1 MTGKGPTGPYKIPVG
16 VIEGFFGVPWS
27 WEDRASYAEFLF
39 GLGYGFY
46 IYAPKDDRYLRQRW
60 RESWPEATAEQVAAL
75 RAIYRAKSVEFGV
88 GLSPFELHLDD
99 RAGNATELRAKVLQ
113 LNEVGPEILCILFD
127 DMRGNSPDLA
137 TQQARTVD
145 EICGVSTASNF
156 LVCPSYYSFDPVI
169 EKVFGDMPE
178 NYLGDLGRML
188 DPQIDIFWT
197 GPKVCSR
204 RYPEAHLAE
213 VAALLRRQPFLWDNY
228 PVNDSATMAPFLHLG
243 PFRDRPASLQRA
255 IAGHAINPMNQ
266 AWLSRIP
273 LLSLADSYREGPH
286 YDPDGSFTAACLE
299 LCDTVLG
306 QMLIHDSKLFQKTGL
321 GGMSG
326 DERGAL
332 SERYSAF
339 QGNPYA
345 DEVLGWLAGDY
356 TFDPACLT

>member
-75 RAIYRAKSVEFGV
+75 RAIYRAKNVEFGV

-156 LVCPSYYSFDPVI
+156 LVCLLLLRSCNREGF
-169 EKVFGDMPE
+169 
-178 NYLGDLGRML
+178 
-188 DPQIDIFWT
+188 
-197 GPKVCSR
+197 R
-204 RYPEAHLAE
+204 RYAQELSWRSRPDARSADQHLLDRAE
-213 VAALLRRQPFLWDNY
+213 SVL
-228 PVNDSATMAPFLHLG
+228 
-243 PFRDRPASLQRA
+243 ASL
-255 IAGHAINPMNQ
+255 
-266 AWLSRIP
+266 S
-273 LLSLADSYREGPH
+273 
-286 YDPDGSFTAACLE
+286 
-299 LCDTVLG
+299 
-306 QMLIHDSKLFQKTGL
+306 
-321 GGMSG
+321 
-326 DERGAL
+326 RGA
-332 SERYSAF
+332 SGRSRSAF
-339 QGNPYA
+339 TPTALPMG
-345 DEVLGWLAGDY
+345 
-356 TFDPACLT
+356 